1 MRTKTALIV
10 GATGLVG
17 AELLKSLN
25 EGNYYDKI
33 KTLARKPIKLLSKS
47 HEHYIIDFDTM
58 EEFDF
63 LFEADDLFI
72 CIGTTLNK
80 AGSKD
85 RFVEIDK
92 GYAVGAAKE
101 CLARGGK
108 RVFLVSAMGA
118 NSNSK
123 IFYNRVKG
131 QIEEEISQLGF
142 QQYYFFR
149 PSLLLGARNEQR
161 VFERMAQVIYIGVNF
176 VLEST
181 LNSYL
186 GTKVVDLVL
195 AIKTCAQEETSPI
208 QIISNKQ
215 IKKISRDEKN
225 K

>member
-1 MRTKTALIV
+1 MKTKTALIV

-17 AELLKSLN
+17 SELLKSLS
-25 EGNYYDKI
+25 EGNYYKKI

-47 HEHYIIDFDTM
+47 HEHYIVDFDAM

-72 CIGTTLNK
+72 CIGTTLKK

-92 GYAVGAAKE
+92 GYAVGAAK
-101 CLARGGK
+101 CCIAQGGE

-118 NSNSK
+118 NSSSK

-131 QIEEEISQLGF
+131 QIEEEISQLGY
-142 QQYYFFR
+142 QQHYFFR

-161 VFERMAQVIYIGVNF
+161 VFERLAQIISNGVNF

-181 LNSYL
+181 VNLYI

-195 AIKTCAQEETSPI
+195 AIKICAQEETSSNP
-208 QIISNKQ
+208 IISNKQ
-215 IKKISRDEKN
+215 IKKISRDEKD